1 MLLQY
6 LVFSSMWREIEC
18 SLVFI
23 LYYNM
28 VAYLAISTPYSTKIM
43 GDKANYKSRIIGSQL
58 KGFIAPFGIQACFNT
73 V

>member
-6 LVFSSMWREIEC
+6 LVFSSMWQEIEC

-28 VAYLAISTPYSTKIM
+28 VAYLAISTPYSNK
-43 GDKANYKSRIIGSQL
+43 NYGGQSKLQI
-58 KGFIAPFGIQACFNT
+58 
-73 V
+73 